1 MREYGFDLE
10 KDVTSSVPR
19 ITLSLNTGAWVDE
32 DVDIYELIYNEYITQ
47 KYGKRFHS
55 SQTEKFEDV
64 RPAIKKL
71 HMRGYF
77 DRASMLG
84 VHTRRV
90 MLEVKDK
97 EAVDAEMKLYKEAIE
112 VAEGEDLYDSEVFF
126 HESCIYME
134 VLKEL
139 LDNGYKV
146 W

>member
-1 MREYGFDLE
+1 
-10 KDVTSSVPR
+10 
-19 ITLSLNTGAWVDE
+19 
-32 DVDIYELIYNEYITQ
+32 
-47 KYGKRFHS
+47 
-55 SQTEKFEDV
+55 
-64 RPAIKKL
+64 
-71 HMRGYF
+71 
-77 DRASMLG
+77 MLG

-146 W
+146 WQQYDAWYAKKQGVTQEQFEEYAKEVVADKANQYIKNWEEQKFRGFHK